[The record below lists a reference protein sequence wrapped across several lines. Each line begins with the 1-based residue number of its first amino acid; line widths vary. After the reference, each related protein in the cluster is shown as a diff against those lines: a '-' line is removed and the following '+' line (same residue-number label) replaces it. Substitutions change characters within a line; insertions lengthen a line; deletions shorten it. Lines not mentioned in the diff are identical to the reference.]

1 MAVPG
6 MGNPARDGTTALP
19 GILYLYIGHVPAFYL
34 DYLDTA
40 TQETLAVVPGGSYSM
55 VPVNSRAGL
64 TVPPPDSCWLTAT
77 NRFAPRLVF
86 FRPPVPEPQPPP
98 EVLALDALYEPAD
111 ALARARI
118 RNANLQAFLAQGGRL
133 GGN

>member
-6 MGNPARDGTTALP
+6 LAQPGKDGTGTSQP
-19 GILYLYIGHVPAFYL
+19 WLYIGHAPVTYL
-34 DYLDTA
+34 DYLDASTGR
-40 TQETLAVVPGGSYSM
+40 TLSAYPGNWYSM
-55 VPVNSRAGL
+55 VPANSRAGL
-64 TVPPPDSCWLTAT
+64 TVPPPDSCWLTAA
-77 NRFAPRLVF
+77 NKFAPRFVF

-133 GGN
+133 GGH